1 MIVALISDDQRL
13 YELCRAIL
21 TELSPEIEH
30 QLFIP
35 APSVPLPSADVYI
48 WDRLPE
54 LDVALRLATEE
65 LHRHIFL
72 IDRSDLEGAGAPLR
86 GAMLVL
92 RPVTKAAL
100 AAWLE
105 QAETFRAEPF
115 PQSANGKA
123 HTVALLA
130 DANLRLQECDQ
141 DRTSFLARVMHDFR
155 APLTATNG
163 YCGLLLAGELGPLT
177 DIQKEVLTRTQNS
190 LKRLARMTSAMFHLA
205 VGWRVPRV
213 PNLKEG
219 DIRECVEQAIH
230 ETQPLAIERRI
241 QVTTELTPST
251 QAIYFDPEEVLQV
264 LTNLLENACKFA
276 SKGGRI
282 DVRGYPHF
290 WERRS
295 ASADGLVNAER
306 RRGSNNHATPNAFRF
321 DVSNTGP
328 AIIPERLSRIFD
340 EYTSFGGPEEGGT
353 GLGLAICKLI
363 VQQHRGRIWAENHA
377 AGPVISFVLP
387 VERAVFGSPLEGA
400 HNGAHAVHGGGQ
412 L

>member
-1 MIVALISDDQRL
+1 MIVALISEDQRL
-13 YELCRAIL
+13 YELCKAIL
-21 TELSPEIEH
+21 TELSPETEH

-35 APSVPLPSADVYI
+35 EPSVPLPNADVYI

-54 LDVALRLATEE
+54 LDVALRLVTEE

-72 IDRSDLEGAGAPLR
+72 IDRSDLAGAGAALR
-86 GAMLVL
+86 GAMLAL

-105 QAETFRAEPF
+105 QAETFRAESFSQP
-115 PQSANGKA
+115 ANGKA
-123 HTVALLA
+123 RSLAALSE
-130 DANLRLQECDQ
+130 ANLRLQECDQ

-163 YCGLLLAGELGPLT
+163 YCGLLLAEELGPLS

-190 LKRLARMTSAMFHLA
+190 LKRLSRMTSAMFHLA

-219 DIRECVEQAIH
+219 DVRECVEQSIH
-230 ETQPLAIERRI
+230 ETQPLAAERRI
-241 QVTTELTPST
+241 QVTTELTPLN
-251 QAIYFDPEEVLQV
+251 QAIYFDPEEMLQV

-282 DVRGYPHF
+282 AVRGYPYF

-295 ASADGLVNAER
+295 AGPNGSVNVE
-306 RRGSNNHATPNAFRF
+306 RRGSQRATPNAFRF

-328 AIIPERLSRIFD
+328 AIAAERLNRIFD
-340 EYTSFGGPEEGGT
+340 EYTSFGGSEEGGT

-377 AGPVISFVLP
+377 GGPMISFVLP
-387 VERAVFGSPLEGA
+387 IERAVFGSPMEGV
-400 HNGAHAVHGGGQ
+400 HNGAHAVHGGEQ

>member
-13 YELCRAIL
+13 YELCKAIL
-21 TELSPEIEH
+21 AELSPETEH

-35 APSVPLPSADVYI
+35 EPSVPLPNADVYI

-72 IDRSDLEGAGAPLR
+72 IDRSDLAGAGAELR
-86 GAMLVL
+86 GAMLAL

-105 QAETFRAEPF
+105 QAEAFRAESFSQP
-115 PQSANGKA
+115 ANGKA
-123 HTVALLA
+123 RSLAALA
-130 DANLRLQECDQ
+130 EANLRLQECDQ

-163 YCGLLLAGELGPLT
+163 YCGLLLAEELGPLS
-177 DIQKEVLTRTQNS
+177 DIQKEVLIRTQNS
-190 LKRLARMTSAMFHLA
+190 LKRLSRMTSAMFHLA

-219 DIRECVEQAIH
+219 DVRECVEQAIH
-230 ETQPLAIERRI
+230 ETQPLAVERRI
-241 QVTTELTPST
+241 QVTTELTPLT
-251 QAIYFDPEEVLQV
+251 QAIYFDPEEMLQV

-282 DVRGYPHF
+282 DVRGYPYF

-295 ASADGLVNAER
+295 ASPNGSVNVE
-306 RRGSNNHATPNAFRF
+306 RRGSHRATPNAFRF

-328 AIIPERLSRIFD
+328 AIANERLNRIFD

-377 AGPVISFVLP
+377 GGPMISFVLP
-387 VERAVFGSPLEGA
+387 VERAVFGGPMEGV
-400 HNGAHAVHGGGQ
+400 HNGAHAVHGGEQ

>member
-21 TELSPEIEH
+21 AELSPETEH

-35 APSVPLPSADVYI
+35 APSVPLPNADVYI

-54 LDVALRLATEE
+54 LDVALRLTAEE
-65 LHRHIFL
+65 RHRHIFL
-72 IDRSDLEGAGAPLR
+72 IDRSDLAGAGAALR
-86 GAMLVL
+86 GAMLAL

-105 QAETFRAEPF
+105 QVETFRAESSPH
-115 PQSANGKA
+115 PGGAKA
-123 HTVALLA
+123 CTVAALA

-163 YCGLLLAGELGPLT
+163 YCGLLLAEELGPLT

-205 VGWRVPRV
+205 VGWRVPRF

-230 ETQPLAIERRI
+230 ETQPLAVERRL
-241 QVTTELTPST
+241 QVTRDLTPLA
-251 QAIYFDPEEVLQV
+251 QAIYFDPEEMLQV

-282 DVRGYPHF
+282 EVRGYPHF

-295 ASADGLVNAER
+295 ASTLGSVNVE
-306 RRGSNNHATPNAFRF
+306 RRGSGNRATPNAFRF

-328 AIIPERLSRIFD
+328 AIAAERLGRIFD

-377 AGPVISFVLP
+377 GGPMISFVLP
-387 VERAVFGSPLEGA
+387 VERAVFGGPMESV
-400 HNGAHAVHGGGQ
+400 HNGAHAIHGGER

>member
-13 YELCRAIL
+13 YELCKAIL
-21 TELSPEIEH
+21 GELSAGAEH

-54 LDVALRLATEE
+54 LDVALRLAAEE
-65 LHRHIFL
+65 SHRHIFL
-72 IDRSDLEGAGAPLR
+72 IDRSDLSGDGAGLR
-86 GAMLVL
+86 GAMLAL

-105 QAETFRAEPF
+105 QAANLRAESFKQPT
-115 PQSANGKA
+115 NGKSRM
-123 HTVALLA
+123 LA
-130 DANLRLQECDQ
+130 GLAEANLRLQECDQ
-141 DRTSFLARVMHDFR
+141 DRTSFLARVIHDFR

-163 YCGLLLAGELGPLT
+163 YCGLQLAEELGPLT

-205 VGWRVPRV
+205 VGWRIPRV
-213 PNLKEG
+213 PNIKEG
-219 DIRECVEQAIH
+219 NIRECVEQAIH
-230 ETQPLAIERRI
+230 EAQPLAVERRI
-241 QVTTELTPST
+241 RITSELTPPEKT
-251 QAIYFDPEEVLQV
+251 IYFDPEEILQV
-264 LTNLLENACKFA
+264 LSNLLENACKFA
-276 SKGGRI
+276 SKGGRVEI
-282 DVRGYPHF
+282 RGYPCF

-295 ASADGLVNAER
+295 MLANGFVNLER
-306 RRGSNNHATPNAFRF
+306 RRAGSGAAPNAYRV

-328 AIIPERLSRIFD
+328 VITAERLNRIFD
-340 EYTSFGGPEEGGT
+340 EYTSYGGPEESGTGT

-363 VQQHRGRIWAENHA
+363 VQQHRGRIWADNHP

-387 VERAVFGSPLEGA
+387 VEAGSFGNPMEGA
-400 HNGAHAVHGGGQ
+400 HHGAEAVHGGR